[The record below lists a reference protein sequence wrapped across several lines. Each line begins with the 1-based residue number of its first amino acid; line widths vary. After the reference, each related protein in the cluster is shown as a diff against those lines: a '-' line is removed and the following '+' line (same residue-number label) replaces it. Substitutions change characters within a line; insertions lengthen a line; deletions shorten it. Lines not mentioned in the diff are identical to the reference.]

1 MTASPAQ
8 PEGHIVLLG
17 NGPWADAKQL
27 CIFATRIVKLR
38 PVYVTIFTTEAF
50 LERARREVSSELAC
64 ENGAARANY
73 LRIIALPSERHRH
86 FVDPAF
92 EAAFA
97 KAYRQLLAGEAIQCI
112 ATGERFSRL
121 PLPKAIITHKN
132 STLEALRRLKAES
145 SAPVK
150 LFLWYAHV
158 PSTLFFFHGPAERGG
173 IGDVRAKVQAEAQR
187 RGAPAEE
194 VLEEIVSF
202 LNSTLIRIPGYEPI
216 YSHEVQPQELSNHG
230 TFGMEW
236 LTIYDMFTACDGVL
250 MSTPECYDPL
260 SIIGTRAWMAE
271 TGRGAYAVGP
281 IVSGGAQAVENEL
294 MEADKGTEIRDFIS
308 RIMKSHGPKSLLYI
322 SFGSWIWPK
331 YPESL
336 WTFLDV
342 VMDLGIPFIL
352 SHASERAEVPAEVR
366 ERVRRYQLGMLS
378 SWCPQQMILN
388 HPVTAWFLTHCGHN
402 SVMEAICA
410 GVPMICWPFIGDGA
424 LNAIHLTDTLKCAY
438 ELLEVRTGHG
448 RERIYRTGARAV
460 GTPAAVR
467 AEALRVLESA
477 FGEDGERKRANVLK
491 TRARFEQAWRGDGES
506 VRAVEAF
513 VEDLGL

>member
-27 CIFATRIVKLR
+27 CIFGTRIVKLR
-38 PVYVTIFTTEAF
+38 PVHVTIFTTEAF
-50 LERARREVSSELAC
+50 LERARREVSSELAT
-64 ENGAARANY
+64 
-73 LRIIALPSERHRH
+73 IALPSERHRH

-92 EAAFA
+92 EVAFA
-97 KAYRQLLAGEAIQCI
+97 KAYRQLLAGEAVQCA
-112 ATGERFSRL
+112 ATGERFSHL
-121 PLPKAIITHKN
+121 PLPQAIVTHN
-132 STLEALRRLKAES
+132 STLESLRRLKAES

-150 LFLWYAHV
+150 LFVWYAHV
-158 PSTLFFFHGPAERGG
+158 PSALFFFHGPAERGG
-173 IGDVRAKVQAEAQR
+173 IGDVRARVQAEAQR

-194 VLEEIVSF
+194 VFEEIVSF
-202 LNSTLIRIPGYEPI
+202 LSSTLIRIPGYEPI
-216 YSHEVQPQELSNHG
+216 YSHEVQPQELSYHG
-230 TFGMEW
+230 TFGLEW
-236 LTIYDMFTACDGVL
+236 LTTYDMFTACDGVL
-250 MSTPECYDPL
+250 MSTPECFDPL
-260 SIIGTRAWMAE
+260 SIIATRAWMAE

-281 IVSGGAQAVENEL
+281 IISSGAQAVENEIL
-294 MEADKGTEIRDFIS
+294 EADKGTDIRDFIS
-308 RIMKSHGPKSLLYI
+308 RVMKSHGPKSLLYI

-352 SHASERAEVPAEVR
+352 SHASELAEVPEEVK
-366 ERVRRYQLGMLS
+366 ERVDRYRLGMLS
-378 SWCPQQMILN
+378 TWCPQQMILH
-388 HPVTAWFLTHCGHN
+388 HPVTAWFLTHCGHK
-402 SVMEAICA
+402 SVMEAISA
-410 GVPMICWPFIGDGA
+410 GVPMICWPFIGDGP

-448 RERIYRTGARAV
+448 LERIYRTGARAV
-460 GTPAAVR
+460 GTPAAIR

-491 TRARFEQAWRGDGES
+491 MRARFEQAWRGDGES
-506 VRAVEAF
+506 ARAAEAF
-513 VEDLGL
+513 VEELGL